1 MQSSL
6 NDNKSKNRPKK
17 QSGGLL
23 KGIGH
28 MFRFGKHRKDVY
40 PATTTEVISDYGGWS
55 GNDSKST
62 INTTNPANS
71 SVNTSSGSSNVVSV
85 YNTSQ
90 QSQQSQQ
97 QPPQQ
102 HNISS
107 QSQQMKQSVPPQYQP
122 PPPVSNGIGSRIQQ
136 NEAFNFRYPH
146 YDVRTSNYV
155 NTNDLQQQMR

>member
-1 MQSSL
+1 
-6 NDNKSKNRPKK
+6 
-17 QSGGLL
+17 
-23 KGIGH
+23 

-62 INTTNPANS
+62 INTTSQA
-71 SVNTSSGSSNVVSV
+71 NTSANTSTGSSAVVSV

-90 QSQQSQQ
+90 QSQSQQ
-97 QPPQQ
+97 QAPQNPPPQQ
-102 HNISS
+102 AKQQNQNANIN
-107 QSQQMKQSVPPQYQP
+107 VPPQYQP
-122 PPPVSNGIGSRIQQ
+122 PPPVANGIGSRIQQ
-136 NEAFNFRYPH
+136 NDAFNFRYPH